1 MVLTEKEMNVIK
13 DLQTQEQSCVEKYKK
28 YGEQAKDQELKNLFG
43 RLQKEEQ
50 KHLDSLG
57 QVLNGQVP
65 SCNCNDSDGKDYE
78 PKAFLYPAWQPGRQK
93 V

>member
-43 RLQKEEQ
+43 RLQKRGAETFRFTRTGL
-50 KHLDSLG
+50 KRTGSL
-57 QVLNGQVP
+57 L
-65 SCNCNDSDGKDYE
+65 
-78 PKAFLYPAWQPGRQK
+78 
-93 V
+93 

>member
-13 DLQTQEQSCVEKYKK
+13 DLQTQEQSCVEKYQK

-50 KHLDSLG
+50 KHLDSGLR
-57 QVLNGQVP
+57 P
-65 SCNCNDSDGKDYE
+65 
-78 PKAFLYPAWQPGRQK
+78 FRQ
-93 V
+93 

>member
-1 MVLTEKEMNVIK
+1 MVLTDKEMNVIK

-50 KHLDSLG
+50 K
-57 QVLNGQVP
+57 QI
-65 SCNCNDSDGKDYE
+65 E
-78 PKAFLYPAWQPGRQK
+78 
-93 V
+93 

>member
-43 RLQKEEQ
+43 RLQKAVSYT
-50 KHLDSLG
+50 HLTLPTTPY
-57 QVLNGQVP
+57 V
-65 SCNCNDSDGKDYE
+65 
-78 PKAFLYPAWQPGRQK
+78 
-93 V
+93 